1 MSDFFTRLAERTLG
15 LALII
20 QPIKPSLFAPEL
32 DAGGA
37 TPFEVT
43 DESATAQTFSGTW
56 QGVEIPAQARGVA
69 TSAAQSEHAQTEYSG
84 PAATPAR
91 SSTGDI
97 PVETPLNGAHS
108 QGNLHQSEL
117 HNRRRASV
125 AEYSGP
131 TAARARLSTSNIPA
145 ETSMPGAHS
154 QGNLHQSERHQRG
167 PAQST
172 EPFSPNAGREFTPA
186 VHTLVSAAQQSSPRA
201 PSLALSLSY
210 ARGQGDNASERS
222 TSSDTKLESAALV
235 ETSIMLHEQTMSR
248 HVVLGK
254 CTKRSSQSMTSI
266 PTPQAQPEASTP
278 EPAIQVT
285 IGRVEVRAVTAPP
298 TTTRSQPQSARPPA
312 MSLDEYLR
320 RQEQG
325 GRR

>member
-37 TPFEVT
+37 TPFEIAG
-43 DESATAQTFSGTW
+43 ESATAQTFSVPW
-56 QGVEIPAQARGVA
+56 QGLEMPAQRSDPGQAPAQARSVA
-69 TSAAQSEHAQTEYSG
+69 TSAARSQHAQTEYTG
-84 PAATPAR
+84 PAVVPAR
-91 SSTGDI
+91 SSTGNI
-97 PVETPLNGAHS
+97 PVETSIPSGGTLAAPSSDRDNGWDGVDVEAWRPQGPPLPYTKTGT
-108 QGNLHQSEL
+108 
-117 HNRRRASV
+117 RRRSIVV
-125 AEYSGP
+125 A
-131 TAARARLSTSNIPA
+131 ALADA
-145 ETSMPGAHS
+145 MPPHI
-154 QGNLHQSERHQRG
+154 R
-167 PAQST
+167 
-172 EPFSPNAGREFTPA
+172 PFSLQNGGERELTPA
-186 VHTLVSAAQQSSPRA
+186 VHTLESAAQLR
-201 PSLALSLSY
+201 
-210 ARGQGDNASERS
+210 
-222 TSSDTKLESAALV
+222 
-235 ETSIMLHEQTMSR
+235 EQAISR
-248 HVVLGK
+248 HVVLGER
-254 CTKRSSQSMTSI
+254 TTRNSQSDVGTRFTASELASI

-298 TTTRSQPQSARPPA
+298 TTTRSQQQPARPPA